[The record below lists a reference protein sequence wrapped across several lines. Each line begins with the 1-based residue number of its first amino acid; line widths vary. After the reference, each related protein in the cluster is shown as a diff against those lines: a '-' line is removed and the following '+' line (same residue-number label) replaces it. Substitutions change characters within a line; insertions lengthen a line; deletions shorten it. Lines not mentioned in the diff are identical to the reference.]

1 MNKTFLEGLAPS
13 TNNTC
18 ENNNINESSDIW
30 HESYWNKNKKTWP
43 TPRWAKDRWKNIKR
57 DYSIDDVKKLKGS
70 INIKHS
76 LAENGAKKLWSLLNN
91 QKYVA
96 TLGTYTG
103 NMAVQQA
110 RAGLKA
116 IYLSGW
122 QVAADAN
129 STGEMY
135 PDQSLYPVNSVP
147 EVIKKINK
155 AFQRADQVQ
164 HMEKHEKID
173 TTNIDFYLP
182 IVADAEA
189 GFGGPLNSFELMK
202 SMIEAG
208 AAAVHFEDQLA
219 SEKKC
224 GHLGGKVL
232 VPTSNFERTLNSARL
247 ASDVMGVPTLIL
259 ARTDAEAARLITS
272 NVDPRDAKFLTGERT
287 SEGFYHITGGID
299 CAIARGIA
307 YAPYADLIWCETA
320 TPDLSEAKKF
330 SEAIKKEYP
339 EQMLAYNC
347 SPSFNW
353 DKYLDES
360 QLTKFQKELASM
372 GYKFQF
378 ITLAGFHNLNYST
391 FKLAKAYKEK
401 GMAAYSEL
409 QQSEFSAE
417 EEGYSATR
425 HQREV
430 GVSYFDCV
438 SNTVSRGESSTT
450 AMQESTEKDQ
460 F

>member
-1 MNKTFLEGLAPS
+1 MNKAILEGLSPS
-13 TNNTC
+13 TNNFAQSRK
-18 ENNNINESSDIW
+18 NNTTS
-30 HESYWNKNKKTWP
+30 WP
-43 TPRWAKDRWKNIKR
+43 TPDWAANRWDNIRR
-57 DYSIDDVKKLKGS
+57 DYSLDDLNKLKGS
-70 INIKHS
+70 LKINYT
-76 LAENGAKKLWSLLNN
+76 LAENGVKKLWSLLH
-91 QKYVA
+91 KEDFVA

-129 STGEMY
+129 TSGQMY

-147 EVIKKINK
+147 EIVKRINL

-164 HMEKHEKID
+164 HMEKLENME
-173 TTNIDFYLP
+173 TTDIDFFLP

-189 GFGGPLNSFELMK
+189 GFGGPLNCFELMK
-202 SMIEAG
+202 SMIESG

-232 VPTSNFERTLNSARL
+232 VPSSTFTRTLNAARL
-247 ASDVMGVPTLIL
+247 ASDVMGVPTLIM

-272 NVDPRDAKFLTGERT
+272 NIDERDHKFLTGERT
-287 SEGFYHITGGID
+287 KEGFYRMTGGID
-299 CAIARGIA
+299 CAISRGLA
-307 YAPYADLIWCETA
+307 FSPYADLVWCETA
-320 TPDLSEAKKF
+320 SPDLSEAKKF
-330 SEAIKKEYP
+330 AEAIKKEYP
-339 EQMLAYNC
+339 NQMLAYNC

-353 DKYLDES
+353 KKHLDE
-360 QLTKFQKELASM
+360 QQMKTFQKEITAM

-391 FKLAKAYKEK
+391 FRLAESYKEN
-401 GMAAYSEL
+401 GMAAYSNL
-409 QQSEFSAE
+409 QQNEFAAE
-417 EEGYSATR
+417 KAGYSATR

-430 GVSYFDCV
+430 GVSYFDLV
-438 SNTVSRGESSTT
+438 SNAISKGESSTT
-450 AMQESTEKDQ
+450 AMKESTEEHQ